1 MRDIEELVDGY
12 HRFLDNRYP
21 DDSTVYRDLAEN
33 GQSPHSMVIA
43 CSDSRVDPA
52 AIFSAGPGQL
62 FVVRNVANLVPPFEP
77 EGAYHGT
84 SAALEFAVTG
94 LKVDNIVVMGHGHCG
109 GVKAFLDGVY
119 DHDTGQSFIS
129 RWISLL
135 RPAYATI
142 DTEKADDGPAARQ
155 REMEYAGVRHSLEN
169 LKTFPFVQDRLAAG
183 DLRLRGAFFDIA
195 DGRLWPS
202 TLKPV
207 ASRHS
212 AATVANNRALPWQA
226 GMNSAKMASR

>member
-1 MRDIEELVDGY
+1 MRDIKELVAGY

-135 RPAYATI
+135 RPAFATI
-142 DTEKADDGPAARQ
+142 DTEKADDGPTARQ

-195 DGRLWPS
+195 DGRL
-202 TLKPV
+202 L
-207 ASRHS
+207 
-212 AATVANNRALPWQA
+212 ALDPETGSFEA
-226 GMNSAKMASR
+226 LG